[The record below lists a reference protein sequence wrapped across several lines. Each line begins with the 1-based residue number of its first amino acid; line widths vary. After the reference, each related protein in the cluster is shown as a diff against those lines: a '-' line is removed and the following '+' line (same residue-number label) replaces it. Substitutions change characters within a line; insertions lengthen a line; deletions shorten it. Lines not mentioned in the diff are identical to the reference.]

1 MPPAFDD
8 MKLAAR
14 AAGEFF
20 LRHAQ
25 GARLIFA
32 VLSELHFAVIQP
44 QTGIRGKRVK
54 KFLTADGIR
63 PETGR
68 ERRRP

>member
-1 MPPAFDD
+1 MPPAPDD
-8 MKLAAR
+8 MKFTPR
-14 AAGEFF
+14 AACKLF
-20 LRHAQ
+20 LCHTK

-32 VLSELHFAVIQP
+32 VLSELHFAVVQP